1 MENLTEKLNIFSEL
15 VLRDAT
21 QKRDELIAAV
31 ENERNKRLTQ
41 KENEFLQ
48 RAYDEI
54 QSTITEAK
62 KESNSKLLRA
72 QLDAK
77 KQLLIKREQIVDDV
91 MGEAER
97 KLRDFCRSA
106 EYEKWFKDLVN
117 KALFEVG
124 KGMKTVYISPDD
136 LKFKPWIED
145 IVDTAKITVEA
156 AHEHDFIGGVR
167 VYNSSRRVAADYS
180 FGELLAE
187 QKEKFL
193 RENSAALN

>member
-31 ENERNKRLTQ
+31 ENERSERLTQ

-54 QSTITEAK
+54 QSTIAEAK

-91 MGEAER
+91 MNEAER
-97 KLRDFCRSA
+97 KLRGFCQSA
-106 EYEKWFKDLVN
+106 DYEKWFKDLVN

-124 KGMKTVYISPDD
+124 KGTKTVYISPDD

-145 IVDTAKITVEA
+145 IVDTAKITVEPA
-156 AHEHDFIGGVR
+156 QEHDFLGGVR
-167 VYNSSRRVAADYS
+167 IYNSSRRISVDYS
-180 FGELLAE
+180 FGEMLAE

-193 RENSAALN
+193 RENSAMLN